1 MNGIKS
7 IFEIRTL
14 LRWMATTAWV
24 IALLIIT
31 YYINVPMD
39 LKALLTYLK
48 AKPLA
53 GVGQ

>member
-14 LRWMATTAWV
+14 LRWLAATAWV
-24 IALLIIT
+24 IALLILT

-39 LKALLTYLK
+39 LRTLFTYLK

-53 GVGQ
+53 